1 MKTSTES
8 FKDRARKSLLKPRPK
23 EKRWKEEEGVTG
35 GQQARHPTHGSGRRS
50 QRHVGGRT
58 RSTTC
63 RASQHPGHRG
73 ERWKS
78 HRSGRLDA
86 KPHLPDALPA
96 PLLPA
101 RGLGTNTRHTLTG
114 GGEAGQAA
122 GGPMHPRP
130 HGRPRQLAESPRD
143 GPRHAQR
150 LPQDC
155 GGDAARHSQTGRS
168 PRLRPE
174 GGAWT
179 CPEPGRGQARGA
191 GSESGS
197 SNRKR

>member
-1 MKTSTES
+1 
-8 FKDRARKSLLKPRPK
+8 
-23 EKRWKEEEGVTG
+23 
-35 GQQARHPTHGSGRRS
+35 
-50 QRHVGGRT
+50 
-58 RSTTC
+58 
-63 RASQHPGHRG
+63 
-73 ERWKS
+73 
-78 HRSGRLDA
+78 
-86 KPHLPDALPA
+86 
-96 PLLPA
+96 
-101 RGLGTNTRHTLTG
+101 
-114 GGEAGQAA
+114 
-122 GGPMHPRP
+122 MHPRP